1 MRTEDEAFN
10 QWWQDQWSDYKT
22 DITFTLGIEPLS
34 ADDEHAAL
42 AMPFRPEIAQA
53 TGFFSAGALIQL
65 ADNAATVLCM
75 RTAASRGQD
84 GFPYTVQMSAQLVA
98 NTNSG
103 RAIARATLISAGRSV
118 MAAETRVTD
127 ESGRLLLLLT
137 STHVVRSKTPEP
149 K

>member
-1 MRTEDEAFN
+1 MSTDDEAFN
-10 QWWQDQWSDYKT
+10 QWWVDAWSGYET
-22 DITFTLGIEPLS
+22 DITFTLGIEPVS
-34 ADDEHAAL
+34 AKDDYVEL

-65 ADNAATVLCM
+65 ADNAATVLCS

-103 RAIARATLISAGRSV
+103 RAIANATLISAGRSV

-127 ESGRLLLLLT
+127 ESGKVLLLLT
-137 STHVVRSKTPEP
+137 STHVVRSMTP
-149 K
+149 KGK